1 MMNIDEFR
9 EYCLAKPETTEEL
22 PFDDNTLVF
31 KVMGKMYAL
40 TSLKSWEEGDH
51 SVNLKCDP
59 QKSEMLRNEYPD
71 DVFPGYHM
79 NKKHWNT
86 VNIDQ
91 TALSEKYIRYLIN
104 HSYELVVSKL
114 PKAKRIWVKQQLNDQ

>member
-1 MMNIDEFR
+1 MNI
-9 EYCLAKPETTEEL
+9 EEL
-22 PFDDNTLVF
+22 RAFCLSKPQTSDSFPFDQDTIVF
-31 KVMGKMYAL
+31 KVMNKMFAL

-59 QKSEMLRNEYPD
+59 DKAIELRERYQQS
-71 DVFPGYHM
+71 VYPGYHM

-86 VNIDQ
+86 VVIENSE
-91 TALSEKYIRYLIN
+91 LSEKFIKHLIN

-114 PKAKRIWVKQQLNDQ
+114 PKKIGKN

>member
-1 MMNIDEFR
+1 MNIDEFR
-9 EYCLAKPETTEEL
+9 EYCLAKPETTEEF
-22 PFDDNTLVF
+22 PFDNSTLAF
-31 KVMGKMYAL
+31 KVMGKMFAL
-40 TSLKSWEEGDH
+40 TSLSSWEKGDH
-51 SVNLKCDP
+51 SINLKCDP
-59 QKSEMLRNEYPD
+59 HKAEVLREQYPD

-91 TALSEKYIRYLIN
+91 SALSEKYIRYLIN

-114 PKAKRIWVKQQLNDQ
+114 PKARKDFINGQLAKQ

>member
-1 MMNIDEFR
+1 MNIDEFR

-31 KVMGKMYAL
+31 KVMGKMFAL
-40 TSLKSWEEGDH
+40 TSLNSWEEGDH

-79 NKKHWNT
+79 NKMHWNT

-91 TALSEKYIRYLIN
+91 TALSENYIRYLIN

-114 PKAKRIWVKQQLNDQ
+114 PKAKRIWVQQQLNDQ